1 MIRICSVIW
10 LCTKNKTKKRFLSV
24 CRKIN
29 GQFPFVSDK
38 SNDSTQKFTSIDE
51 SEKKKS
57 FLPKIMY
64 ASIRRIEGV
73 RKSFRLW
80 SIHMRAHSFVVL
92 YAIYMY
98 FRWKHT
104 FFCSEHRHL
113 RNKIKDKAIHKS
125 CAQLAPGM
133 HVYGFFSFRFRA
145 RGNMKKPK

>member
-29 GQFPFVSDK
+29 GQFPFASDK

-51 SEKKKS
+51 SEKKKV
-57 FLPKIMY
+57 FN
-64 ASIRRIEGV
+64 
-73 RKSFRLW
+73 RKLCMQALGELKVSANHLDYDLFICVL
-80 SIHMRAHSFVVL
+80 IHSWCSTQFTCIFGENIL
-92 YAIYMY
+92 
-98 FRWKHT
+98 

-113 RNKIKDKAIHKS
+113 RNKIKDKAIHIS